1 MSDLSFSICTG
12 FIGMQPYPLCR
23 GCLYPSRDRVG
34 WVQRKT
40 YVLRNQT
47 HVLAGLPGFR
57 TPGLELKNCTSRLF
71 PCMFC
76 SGPAGSSSGKK
87 TKPEAKADRQK
98 RSTNWYIIET
108 RMPRG
113 TSLRGGCGCGSHP
126 VRLLHISKH
135 KGPPKSAP
143 PPHTLYWDGR
153 GWGGFKS
160 SAETRGPPFIL
171 LQMLLLSVVKT
182 TAHTLIL
189 ALNRSFPWEP
199 ANSES
204 TVLKDLNCLSG
215 AWYCLAR

>member
-1 MSDLSFSICTG
+1 MSDLSFSISTG
-12 FIGMQPYPLCR
+12 FIGMQPYPLYR
-23 GCLYPSRDRVG
+23 GCLYPSRDRVE

-40 YVLRNQT
+40 YVLGNQT

-71 PCMFC
+71 PCTFC
-76 SGPAGSSSGKK
+76 SGLAGSSSGKQ
-87 TKPEAKADRQK
+87 TESEAKADRQK

-143 PPHTLYWDGR
+143 PPTYPVLEWEG
-153 GWGGFKS
+153 GGGFKS
-160 SAETRGPPFIL
+160 SAETRRLPFIL
-171 LQMLLLSVVKT
+171 FQMLLLSVVKT
-182 TAHTLIL
+182 TAHTLIP
-189 ALNRSFPWEP
+189 S
-199 ANSES
+199 S
-204 TVLKDLNCLSG
+204 
-215 AWYCLAR
+215 